1 MITFLN
7 KYEIGDFVS
16 YTSLDYRGGKRT
28 LQGKIQKILCSV
40 AKNGTSIMYLIGKE
54 TISEEF
60 INGKINENA
69 TA

>member
-7 KYEIGDFVS
+7 KYEIGDFVN
-16 YTSLDYRGGKRT
+16 YTSLDYRGGKRA